1 MRSSVV
7 SAAAGLVS
15 GFALVAGLGA
25 ASGWGDAGPVT
36 VAPTTTSEVVAREG
50 PQYFDPS
57 EVVVGQAVLVPDAL
71 RMDGD
76 AAVFTYRLE
85 AIAPLQGQETG
96 YVSQFV
102 GDPGTAIQPE
112 TLPPVFPAS
121 WTLLTAGAS
130 YPGATTTVTSRSVRF
145 DVPTRFSP
153 SQATGLRIESYR
165 VPLPISEVFVLSEA
179 EPVLEIAPGVSVSL
193 IQIVDQ
199 GEQTIVQV
207 EIVAE
212 DPFNRENLTVEGVG
226 SVWASAVREAEGRP
240 RYNLRLALDETPE
253 NLVLRVRGMVW
264 LAVGGPIEVALG
276 ER

>member
-1 MRSSVV
+1 M
-7 SAAAGLVS
+7 
-15 GFALVAGLGA
+15 
-25 ASGWGDAGPVT
+25 
-36 VAPTTTSEVVAREG
+36 
-50 PQYFDPS
+50 
-57 EVVVGQAVLVPDAL
+57 
-71 RMDGD
+71 
-76 AAVFTYRLE
+76 
-85 AIAPLQGQETG
+85 
-96 YVSQFV
+96 
-102 GDPGTAIQPE
+102 
-112 TLPPVFPAS
+112 
-121 WTLLTAGAS
+121 
-130 YPGATTTVTSRSVRF
+130 
-145 DVPTRFSP
+145 
-153 SQATGLRIESYR
+153 
-165 VPLPISEVFVLSEA
+165 LSEA